1 MRKLI
6 AFIRVVL
13 PALVYILTICT
24 FLLVER
30 ELLGPPKGTIPGHAV
45 SWAPWAE
52 PRNIVPWS
60 MMPSPNETSIAYII
74 MTSLVTRD
82 LHLSQRRTFL
92 RNAKHVWA
100 FSDVDD
106 GIFTTTLPE
115 LEGKGTWQDA
125 QHRQLRGMQSLH
137 LPLEITW
144 IFMIDDD
151 TWVNTPVL
159 HRFISLLPRDP
170 VMMCG
175 HVTINNMNNGGAG
188 MLISRRLYDIIVPK
202 FYTEECPFLG
212 VNDDTVTSCAR
223 KTPNVT
229 LMHSSA
235 FQFYPKSID
244 YANQFID
251 QITIHPVKDPEL
263 MQAMTATVNEFY
275 QY

>member
-6 AFIRVVL
+6 TFIRVVL

-30 ELLGPPKGTIPGHAV
+30 ELLGPPKGTIPGHAIT
-45 SWAPWAE
+45 WAPWAE

-74 MTSLVTRD
+74 MTSLVTRE
-82 LHLSQRRTFL
+82 LHLCQRRTFL

-106 GIFTTTLPE
+106 GIFTKTLPE

-137 LPLEITW
+137 LPADITW
-144 IFMIDDD
+144 VFMIDDD

-175 HVTINNMNNGGAG
+175 HVTINSRYNGGAG
-188 MLISRRLYDIIVPK
+188 ILISRRLFDTIVPK
-202 FYTEECPFLG
+202 LYTEQCPFLG
-212 VNDDTVTSCAR
+212 MNDDTVTACAR
-223 KTPNVT
+223 SVPNAT
-229 LMHSSA
+229 FMHSSA
-235 FQFYPKSID
+235 FQYYPKPID
-244 YANQFID
+244 YANQFMD
-251 QITIHPVKDPEL
+251 QITIHPVKDPEF

-275 QY
+275 KT